1 MWERWSNDAAD
12 PIFQNSTVPIFQ
24 YSLTPVLQWSQRCFR
39 LISIRGLRK
48 WFDSRRGRVEALR
61 GIDLEVAE
69 KEFCV
74 LLGPSGC
81 GKTTTLRCVAGL
93 EKPDAGELEIAGVL
107 ASSPARRVHI
117 PTEKRDIGMVF
128 QSYAIWPHMNVFNN
142 VAFPLIKGRK
152 KIAKDQIA
160 HKVRN
165 ALKLVQLDSL
175 EDRPATDL
183 SGGQQQR
190 VAMARAIVTE
200 PKLLLMD
207 EPLSNLDARLREQM
221 RVELRKIT
229 KAVGVTTLYVTH
241 DQAEALSLGD
251 KVCVMHD
258 GEILQMAP
266 PHEVYARPANLFVAQ
281 FVGEMNFVKGKVA
294 GPEQVECPLGMVA
307 AKVPSNLAAG
317 SSVTLAI
324 RPEHIKLSSKDGSAA
339 SLIGAVASKN
349 YLGDAALLEVVLNGV
364 TLIAKLP
371 GDVELS
377 VGDQAAVE
385 LPSHRWH
392 VFP

>member
-1 MWERWSNDAAD
+1 
-12 PIFQNSTVPIFQ
+12 
-24 YSLTPVLQWSQRCFR
+24 
-39 LISIRGLRK
+39 
-48 WFDSRRGRVEALR
+48 VEALR

-81 GKTTTLRCVAGL
+81 GKTTTLRSVAGL
-93 EKPDAGELEIAGVL
+93 EKPDAGELEIAGTLVN
-107 ASSPARRVHI
+107 SPSKRIYV

-142 VAFPLIKGRK
+142 IAFPLIKGRK
-152 KIAKDQIA
+152 KIPRDHIA
-160 HKVRN
+160 HKVRE
-165 ALKLVQLDSL
+165 ALKLVQLDGL

-200 PKLLLMD
+200 PKILLMD

-221 RVELRKIT
+221 RVELKKIT

-258 GEILQMAP
+258 GEIIQIAP
-266 PHEVYARPANLFVAQ
+266 PHEIYAKPANLFVAQ
-281 FVGEMNFVKGKVA
+281 FVGEMNFVKATVT
-294 GPEQVECPLGMVA
+294 GPGQVESLLGPIPVA
-307 AKVPSNLAAG
+307 VPEGVRVGAP
-317 SSVTLAI
+317 VTLAI
-324 RPEHIKLSSKDGSAA
+324 RPEHVKLNANNGSSTALK
-339 SLIGAVASKN
+339 GAIASKN
-349 YLGDAALLEVVLNGV
+349 YLGDTALIEIEVNGI
-364 TLIAKLP
+364 TLMAKLA
-371 GDVELS
+371 GDTQFSIGECT
-377 VGDQAAVE
+377 AVE
-385 LPSHRWH
+385 LPADRWH
-392 VFP
+392 VFA

>member
-1 MWERWSNDAAD
+1 
-12 PIFQNSTVPIFQ
+12 
-24 YSLTPVLQWSQRCFR
+24 
-39 LISIRGLRK
+39 
-48 WFDSRRGRVEALR
+48 
-61 GIDLEVAE
+61 
-69 KEFCV
+69 
-74 LLGPSGC
+74 
-81 GKTTTLRCVAGL
+81 
-93 EKPDAGELEIAGVL
+93 L

-294 GPEQVECPLGMVA
+294 GPEQVECPLGTVA